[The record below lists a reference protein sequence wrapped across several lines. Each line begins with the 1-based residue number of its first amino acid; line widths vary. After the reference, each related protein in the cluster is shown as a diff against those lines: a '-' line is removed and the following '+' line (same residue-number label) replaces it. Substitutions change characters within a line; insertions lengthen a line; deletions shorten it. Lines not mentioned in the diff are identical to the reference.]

1 MRILGYMFMKKL
13 NYVAQN
19 TLLRLLIFGLFA
31 VALTVN
37 ACNGGTA
44 TTSINTTTATG
55 IPEPPSAEELA
66 VQGFFVP
73 ELPRVTCEQ
82 LKQMIDSGEPLVVV
96 DTRAGPTYNTGHIPQ
111 SINIPYQRIDEI
123 ETSLLALPKD
133 RPIIFY

>member
-1 MRILGYMFMKKL
+1 MKKL
-13 NYVAQN
+13 NKAVKT
-19 TLLRLLIFGLFA
+19 TLLRLIIFGFFA
-31 VALTVN
+31 AVLTFT
-37 ACNGGTA
+37 ACNGGTE
-44 TTSINTTTATG
+44 TTLMNTTTATG

-66 VQGFFVP
+66 AQGFFVP

-96 DTRAGPTYNTGHIPQ
+96 DTRAGPTYNIEHIPQ

-123 ETSLLALPKD
+123 ENNLLALPKD

>member
-1 MRILGYMFMKKL
+1 MLKKF
-13 NYVAQN
+13 NKAAQT
-19 TLLRLLIFGLFA
+19 TLLRLIIFGLFA
-31 VALTVN
+31 TVL
-37 ACNGGTA
+37 AFITCNCGTV
-44 TTSINTTTATG
+44 TTLINTTTATG

-66 VQGFFVP
+66 AQGFFVP

-96 DTRAGPTYNTGHIPQ
+96 DTRAGPTYNIGHIPQ